1 MNYDIIK
8 SPAFSED
15 WVEQVLLNRGL
26 EEQSLWSFMNPSS
39 GLEHNYLELDYI
51 KDAVKRVAKAI
62 ASQEKVY
69 VQVDCDCDGY
79 TSAASLLNYL
89 WFTYPFV
96 IENNWTWGLHSNKEH
111 GIEED
116 NIPEGTTL
124 VIAPDS
130 SSNEV
135 ELHLRL
141 AARSIDV
148 VILDHHEAPFAPE
161 DPAII
166 VNNQIDKYPNKT
178 LCGAGIV
185 YKFCECFD
193 DTFGLNQHEN
203 ILDLTALGLIGDMMD
218 MRNLETRY
226 LINEGLVYPENPY
239 FASMISKQ
247 QYQIKD
253 ELTPFNVAFY
263 IVPFINA
270 ITRVGTAEEK
280 ELIFEALL
288 NFRARTLIQST
299 KRGDPKGTMVQLVEQ
314 AVRVCT
320 NVKARQERE
329 KKNTVE
335 RIEGQIA
342 KKQLLKNPVIILEM
356 KDPIDAN
363 LTGLVANY
371 VMAKY
376 QKPTLLLN
384 WRSDHWAGSGRAFPI
399 AEIENWRGFFE
410 SDCSVIYA
418 QGHANAFGIAMTA
431 EQLEQL
437 KKQMKTWPWKIEPI
451 HWVDFKF
458 DANDGDL
465 YRCIMALTERQDL
478 WGQGVTEPEIAVEHV
493 KIDPRQ
499 IHLYSPDKNPT
510 IKFDLPHGVSA
521 MIFGTTEEEY
531 NKLLARIPDCG
542 AIELTV
548 LGKCAR
554 NTWQGTTTAQIFVSD
569 YEVTNVIDLDF

>member
-1 MNYDIIK
+1 MNWHVIAPKD
-8 SPAFSED
+8 FSES
-15 WVEQVLLNRGL
+15 WIEQVLLNRGL
-26 EEQSLWSFMNPSS
+26 EAEKIWDFLNPSS
-39 GLEHNYLELDYI
+39 QLEHSYTLLRNI
-51 KDAVKRVAKAI
+51 KQATKRI
-62 ASQEKVY
+62 AAALGRKEKVY

-79 TSAASLLNYL
+79 TSSAALINYL
-89 WFTYPFV
+89 WLIFPFV
-96 IENNWTWGLHSNKEH
+96 IENFWSWGLHENKEH

-116 NIPEGTTL
+116 NIPEGVTL

-135 ELHLRL
+135 ELHKRL
-141 AARSIDV
+141 KERGIDV
-148 VILDHHEAPFAPE
+148 VILDHHEAPVTAD

-166 VNNQIDKYPNKT
+166 VNNQMDDYPNKT

-193 DTFGLNQHEN
+193 ELFGFTKHDE

-218 MRNLETRY
+218 MRDLETRY
-226 LINEGLVYPENPY
+226 LISEGLVYPENPY
-239 FASMISKQ
+239 FAGMISKQ
-247 QYQIKD
+247 QYQLKD

-270 ITRVGTAEEK
+270 ITRVGTNEEK

-288 NFRARTLIQST
+288 NHRARALVQST
-299 KRGDPKGTMVQLVEQ
+299 KRGDAKGVMVPLVDQ
-314 AVRVCT
+314 AVRICT

-329 KKNTVE
+329 KKAVVE
-335 RIEGQIA
+335 RIESEIVNNR
-342 KKQLLKNPVIILEM
+342 LYDNPVIILEM
-356 KDPIDAN
+356 KKPIDAN

-376 QKPTLLLN
+376 HKPTLLLN
-384 WRSDHWAGSGRAFPI
+384 WRSDHWAGSGRAFPTS
-399 AEIENWRGFFE
+399 EIENWRGFFE
-410 SDCSVIYA
+410 SDCSVMYA
-418 QGHANAFGIAMTA
+418 QGHANAFGIAMTD
-431 EQLEQL
+431 EQLSQL
-437 KKQMKTWPWKIEPI
+437 KTDMSTWSWKIEPV

-458 DANDGDL
+458 YAEDGDL
-465 YRCIMALTERQDL
+465 HRCIMELTERNDL
-478 WGQGVTEPEIAVEHV
+478 WGQGVTEPEVAVEKV
-493 KIDPRQ
+493 KVDSRQ

-521 MIFGTTEEEY
+521 MIFGTTEDEY
-531 NKLLARIPDCG
+531 NRLLARIPECG
-542 AIELTV
+542 AIELTI

-554 NTWQGTTTAQIFVSD
+554 NTWQGTTTAQIFVSE